1 MTRFTRSVKAEESGI
16 CCGEPM
22 MVVNNKLTCMQCNKL
37 EKYVEGVFEEPKS
50 QQTQYDLSGNIIYG
64 KSHEKSDEQK
74 VVMISN
80 EFTAKILQHR
90 VNQESARLMRRVS
103 LLMYKI
109 VKDGNG
115 KKKDNRDQLFAA
127 CMYILV
133 IQDKYVYSIKEIA
146 SMLGLQKMGIGN
158 GMGHIIKYILS
169 KITDTVDLNSILS
182 IDDQTLSINISP
194 LYCVTTKYLTSLKL
208 DTDIVLDT
216 HENITFCTDLVEF
229 MTDNSI
235 AYDTNC
241 ETKCAGAVYYLI
253 SRLGLAKNA
262 KKSAIARMM
271 GIYQAIM
278 MGPFNTLMTPA
289 CQEMLELQ
297 YRYSG
302 IMH

>member
-1 MTRFTRSVKAEESGI
+1 
-16 CCGEPM
+16 
-22 MVVNNKLTCMQCNKL
+22 
-37 EKYVEGVFEEPKS
+37 
-50 QQTQYDLSGNIIYG
+50 
-64 KSHEKSDEQK
+64 
-74 VVMISN
+74 
-80 EFTAKILQHR
+80 
-90 VNQESARLMRRVS
+90 
-103 LLMYKI
+103 
-109 VKDGNG
+109 
-115 KKKDNRDQLFAA
+115 
-127 CMYILV
+127 
-133 IQDKYVYSIKEIA
+133 
-146 SMLGLQKMGIGN
+146 MLGLQKMGIGN

-169 KITDTVDLNSILS
+169 KITDTIDLNSILS